1 MKKDKDTIRL
11 YKRII
16 IVSLV
21 FLTLGIFSNYMLFW
35 EYRKN
40 NDLIVANILNEVS
53 SKYPNINESDL
64 ITIINSTNNSK
75 DNLSRYGIYLS
86 KMPIASI
93 NNNINKILIIT
104 NLSLIVIYIL
114 MIFLYLKIYKKRE
127 EDKIRLITNYL
138 KEINNHNYN
147 LDINNY
153 YEDEFSY
160 LKDEIYKTAI
170 SLNEQTINLEND
182 KKNLK
187 KSLEDISHQLKTPL
201 TSITL
206 MTDKILSGNIDKK
219 EQEELLTN
227 IHRKVVN
234 TNFLVYSLLKLS
246 LLDTNTIEFK
256 KEKINLRK
264 LLDGIKDNLGVIG
277 DLKNVGL
284 DIVCDST
291 ISIMGDE
298 AWESEALTNIIKNGI
313 EYSKENSKVSIIVC
327 DNELFTKIMIKDY
340 GLGMSDDDKKNIF
353 KRFYKGSKSSSNSF
367 GIGLSLAK
375 QIIEKDNGNVS
386 VTSTLGVGTVFT
398 IRYMKK

>member
-64 ITIINSTNNSK
+64 ITIINSTNHSK

-86 KMPIASI
+86 NMPIASI

-114 MIFLYLKIYKKRE
+114 MIFWYLKIYKKKE

-182 KKNLK
+182 KNNLK

-206 MTDKILSGNIDKK
+206 MTDKILSGNLDKK

-264 LLDGIKDNLGVIG
+264 MLDGIKDNLGVIG

-291 ISIMGDE
+291 ISIMV
-298 AWESEALTNIIKNGI
+298 WT
-313 EYSKENSKVSIIVC
+313 
-327 DNELFTKIMIKDY
+327 
-340 GLGMSDDDKKNIF
+340 
-353 KRFYKGSKSSSNSF
+353 
-367 GIGLSLAK
+367 SL
-375 QIIEKDNGNVS
+375 
-386 VTSTLGVGTVFT
+386 L
-398 IRYMKK
+398 

>member
-40 NDLIVANILNEVS
+40 NDIIVANILNEVS
-53 SKYPNINESDL
+53 SKYPDISESDL
-64 ITIINSTNNSK
+64 ITIINSTNYSK

-86 KMPIASI
+86 NMPIASI
-93 NNNINKILIIT
+93 NNKINKILIIT

-114 MIFLYLKIYKKRE
+114 MIFWYLKIYKKRE

-153 YEDEFSY
+153 DEDEFSY

-182 KKNLK
+182 KNNLK

-206 MTDKILSGNIDKK
+206 MTDKILSGNMDKK

-256 KEKINLRK
+256 KEKINLKK
-264 LLDGIKDNLGVIG
+264 LLDGIKDNLGVIS

-298 AWESEALTNIIKNGI
+298 TWESEALTNIIKNAI
-313 EYSKENSKVSIIVC
+313 EYSKEDGKVEIIVQ

-340 GLGMSDDDKKNIF
+340 GLGMSDEDKKNIF
-353 KRFYKGSKSSSNSF
+353 KRFYKGSNSNSNSF

-375 QIIEKDNGNVS
+375 QIIEKANGNVS

>member
-21 FLTLGIFSNYMLFW
+21 FLTLGIFSNYMLFG

-40 NDLIVANILNEVS
+40 NDIIVSNILNEVS

-86 KMPIASI
+86 NMPIASI

-114 MIFLYLKIYKKRE
+114 MIFWYLKIYKKRE
-127 EDKIRLITNYL
+127 EDKIKLITNYL

-206 MTDKILSGNIDKK
+206 MTDKILSGNMDKK

-256 KEKINLRK
+256 KEKINLKK
-264 LLDGIKDNLGVIG
+264 LLDDIKDNLGVIS

-298 AWESEALTNIIKNGI
+298 TWESEALTNIIKNAI
-313 EYSKENSKVSIIVC
+313 EYSKEDGKIEIIVQ

-340 GLGMSDDDKKNIF
+340 GLGMSDEDKKNIF
-353 KRFYKGSKSSSNSF
+353 KRFYKGSNSSSNSF

-375 QIIEKDNGNVS
+375 QIIEKDNGNVG
-386 VTSTLGVGTVFT
+386 VTSTLGVGTTFT

>member
-40 NDLIVANILNEVS
+40 NDIIVANILNEVS
-53 SKYPNINESDL
+53 SKYPNISESDL

-93 NNNINKILIIT
+93 NNKINKILIIT

-114 MIFLYLKIYKKRE
+114 MIFWYLKIYKKRE

-147 LDINNY
+147 LDIKNY

-182 KKNLK
+182 KNNLK

-206 MTDKILSGNIDKK
+206 MTDKILSGNMDKK
-219 EQEELLTN
+219 ETQELLTN

-256 KEKINLRK
+256 KEKINLKK
-264 LLDGIKDNLGVIG
+264 LLDGIKDNLGVIS

-284 DIVCDST
+284 DIVCDSA

-298 AWESEALTNIIKNGI
+298 TWESEALTNIIKNSI
-313 EYSKENSKVSIIVC
+313 EYSKEDGKVEVIVQ

-340 GLGMSDDDKKNIF
+340 GLGMSDEDKKNIF
-353 KRFYKGSKSSSNSF
+353 KRFYKGSNSSSNSF

>member
-53 SKYPNINESDL
+53 SKYHDISESDL
-64 ITIINSTNNSK
+64 ITIINSTNYSK

-86 KMPIASI
+86 KMPIVSI

-114 MIFLYLKIYKKRE
+114 MIFWYLKIYKKRE
-127 EDKIRLITNYL
+127 EEKIRLITNYL
-138 KEINNHNYN
+138 KEINNH
-147 LDINNY
+147 NY

-182 KKNLK
+182 KNNLK

-206 MTDKILSGNIDKK
+206 MTDKILSGNMDKK
-219 EQEELLTN
+219 ETHDLLTN

-256 KEKINLRK
+256 KEKINLKK
-264 LLDGIKDNLGVIG
+264 LLDDIKDNLGIIS
-277 DLKNVGL
+277 DLKNVTL

-298 AWESEALTNIIKNGI
+298 TWESEALTNIIKNAI
-313 EYSKENSKVSIIVC
+313 EYSKEDGKVEIIVQ

-340 GLGMSDDDKKNIF
+340 GLGMSDEDKKNIF
-353 KRFYKGSKSSSNSF
+353 KRFYKGSNSSSNSF

-386 VTSTLGVGTVFT
+386 VASTLGVGTTFT

>member
-21 FLTLGIFSNYMLFW
+21 FLTLGIFSNYMLFG

-40 NDLIVANILNEVS
+40 NDIIVANILNEVS
-53 SKYPNINESDL
+53 SKYPNISESDL
-64 ITIINSTNNSK
+64 ITIINSTNHSK

-86 KMPIASI
+86 NMPIASI
-93 NNNINKILIIT
+93 NNKINKILIIT

-114 MIFLYLKIYKKRE
+114 MIFWYLKIYKKRE

-153 YEDEFSY
+153 DEDEFSY

-182 KKNLK
+182 KNNLK

-206 MTDKILSGNIDKK
+206 MTDKILSGNMDKK

-256 KEKINLRK
+256 KEKINLKK
-264 LLDGIKDNLGVIG
+264 LLDGIKDNLGVIS

-298 AWESEALTNIIKNGI
+298 TWESEALTNIIKNSI
-313 EYSKENSKVSIIVC
+313 EYSKEDGKVEVIVQ

-340 GLGMSDDDKKNIF
+340 GLGMSDEDKKNIF
-353 KRFYKGSKSSSNSF
+353 KRFYKGSNSSSNSF

>member
-35 EYRKN
+35 KYRKN
-40 NDLIVANILNEVS
+40 NDIIVANILNEVS
-53 SKYPNINESDL
+53 SKYPDISESDL
-64 ITIINSTNNSK
+64 ITIINSTNYSK

-86 KMPIASI
+86 NMPIASI
-93 NNNINKILIIT
+93 NNKINKILIIT

-114 MIFLYLKIYKKRE
+114 MIFWYLKIYKKRE

-182 KKNLK
+182 KNNLK

-206 MTDKILSGNIDKK
+206 MTDKILSGNMDKK
-219 EQEELLTN
+219 ETQELLTN

-256 KEKINLRK
+256 KEKINLKK
-264 LLDGIKDNLGVIG
+264 LLDGIKDNLGVIS

-298 AWESEALTNIIKNGI
+298 TWESEALTNIIKNAI
-313 EYSKENSKVSIIVC
+313 EYSKEDGKVEIIVQ

-340 GLGMSDDDKKNIF
+340 GLGMSDEDKKNIF
-353 KRFYKGSKSSSNSF
+353 KRFYKGSNSSSNSF

>member
-1 MKKDKDTIRL
+1 MKKDKDTIKL

-21 FLTLGIFSNYMLFW
+21 FLTLGIFSNYMLFG

-40 NDLIVANILNEVS
+40 NDIIVANILNEVS
-53 SKYPNINESDL
+53 SKYLNINESDL
-64 ITIINSTNNSK
+64 ITIINSTNYSK
-75 DNLSRYGIYLS
+75 DNLSRYGIYLGN
-86 KMPIASI
+86 MPIASI

-114 MIFLYLKIYKKRE
+114 MIFWYLKIYKKRE
-127 EDKIRLITNYL
+127 EDKIRTITNYL

-182 KKNLK
+182 KNNLK

-206 MTDKILSGNIDKK
+206 MTDKILSGNMDTK

-256 KEKINLRK
+256 KEKINLKK
-264 LLDGIKDNLGVIG
+264 LLDGIKDNLGVIS

-298 AWESEALTNIIKNGI
+298 TWESEALTNIIKNAI
-313 EYSKENSKVSIIVC
+313 EYSKEDGKIEIIVQ

-340 GLGMSDDDKKNIF
+340 GLGMSDEDKKNIF
-353 KRFYKGSKSSSNSF
+353 KRFYKGSNSNSNSF

>member
-40 NDLIVANILNEVS
+40 NDIIVANILNEVS

-64 ITIINSTNNSK
+64 ITIINSTNYSK
-75 DNLSRYGIYLS
+75 DNLNRYGIYLS

-147 LDINNY
+147 LDIKNY

-206 MTDKILSGNIDKK
+206 MTDKILSGNFDKK

-313 EYSKENSKVSIIVC
+313 EYSKENSKVEIIVQ
-327 DNELFTKIMIKDY
+327 DNELFTKIIVKDY
-340 GLGMSDDDKKNIF
+340 GLGMSDMDTKNVF
-353 KRFYKGSKSSSNSF
+353 KRFYKGSNSSSNSF

>member
-40 NDLIVANILNEVS
+40 NDIIVANILNEVS
-53 SKYPNINESDL
+53 SKYPDISESDL
-64 ITIINSTNNSK
+64 ITIINSTNYSK

-86 KMPIASI
+86 NMPIASI

-114 MIFLYLKIYKKRE
+114 MIFWYLKIYKKRE

-182 KKNLK
+182 KNNLK

-219 EQEELLTN
+219 ETQELLTN

-264 LLDGIKDNLGVIG
+264 MLDGIKDNLGVIS

-291 ISIMGDE
+291 LNIMGDE
-298 AWESEALTNIIKNGI
+298 TWESEALTNIIKNSI
-313 EYSKENSKVSIIVC
+313 EYSKEDGKVEIIVQ

-340 GLGMSDDDKKNIF
+340 GLGMSDEDKKNIF
-353 KRFYKGSKSSSNSF
+353 KRFYKGSNSSSNSF

>member
-21 FLTLGIFSNYMLFW
+21 FLTLGIFSNYMLFG

-40 NDLIVANILNEVS
+40 NDIIVANILNEVS
-53 SKYPNINESDL
+53 SKYPDISESDL

-86 KMPIASI
+86 KMPIANI
-93 NNNINKILIIT
+93 NNKINKILIIT

-114 MIFLYLKIYKKRE
+114 MIFWYLKLYKKRE

-182 KKNLK
+182 KSNLK

-206 MTDKILSGNIDKK
+206 MTDKILSGNMDKK

-256 KEKINLRK
+256 KEKINLKK
-264 LLDGIKDNLGVIG
+264 LLDGIKDNLGVIS

-298 AWESEALTNIIKNGI
+298 TWESEALTNIIKNGI
-313 EYSKENSKVSIIVC
+313 EYSKEDGKVSIIVQ

-340 GLGMSDDDKKNIF
+340 GLGMSDEDKKNIF
-353 KRFYKGSKSSSNSF
+353 KRFYKGSNSNSNSF

>member
-40 NDLIVANILNEVS
+40 NDIIVANILNEVS
-53 SKYPNINESDL
+53 SKYPNISESDL
-64 ITIINSTNNSK
+64 ITIINSTNHSR

-114 MIFLYLKIYKKRE
+114 MIFWYLKIYKKRE

-182 KKNLK
+182 KNNLK

-206 MTDKILSGNIDKK
+206 MTDKILSGNMDKK
-219 EQEELLTN
+219 ETQELLTN

-256 KEKINLRK
+256 KEKINLKK
-264 LLDGIKDNLGVIG
+264 LLDGIKDNLGVIS

-298 AWESEALTNIIKNGI
+298 TWESEALTNIIKNSI
-313 EYSKENSKVSIIVC
+313 EYSKEDGKVEIIVQ

-340 GLGMSDDDKKNIF
+340 GLGMSDEDKKNIF
-353 KRFYKGSKSSSNSF
+353 KRFYKGSNSSSNSF

>member
-1 MKKDKDTIRL
+1 MKKDKDTIKL

-21 FLTLGIFSNYMLFW
+21 FLTLGVFSNYMLFW

-40 NDLIVANILNEVS
+40 NDIIVANILNEVS

-93 NNNINKILIIT
+93 NNKINKILIIT

-114 MIFLYLKIYKKRE
+114 MIFWYLKIYKKRE

-182 KKNLK
+182 KNNLK

-206 MTDKILSGNIDKK
+206 MTDKILSGNMDKK
-219 EQEELLTN
+219 ETHDLLTN

-246 LLDTNTIEFK
+246 LLDTNTIEFN
-256 KEKINLRK
+256 KEKINLKK
-264 LLDGIKDNLGVIG
+264 LLDDIKDNLGVIS

-298 AWESEALTNIIKNGI
+298 TWESEALTNIIKNGI
-313 EYSKENSKVSIIVC
+313 EYSKEDGKVEIIVQ

-340 GLGMSDDDKKNIF
+340 GLGMSDEDKKNIF
-353 KRFYKGSKSSSNSF
+353 KRFYKGSNSNSNSF

>member
-1 MKKDKDTIRL
+1 MKKDKDTIKL

-21 FLTLGIFSNYMLFW
+21 FLTLGIFSNYMLFG

-40 NDLIVANILNEVS
+40 NDIIVANILNDVS

-93 NNNINKILIIT
+93 NNKINKILIIT

-114 MIFLYLKIYKKRE
+114 MIFWYLKIYKKRE

-147 LDINNY
+147 LDIKNY

-182 KKNLK
+182 KNNLK

-206 MTDKILSGNIDKK
+206 MTDKILSGNMDKK

-256 KEKINLRK
+256 KEKINLKK
-264 LLDGIKDNLGVIG
+264 LLDGIKDNLGVIS

-298 AWESEALTNIIKNGI
+298 TWESEALTNIIKNSI
-313 EYSKENSKVSIIVC
+313 EYSKEDGKVEVIVQ

-340 GLGMSDDDKKNIF
+340 GLGMSDEDKKNIF
-353 KRFYKGSKSSSNSF
+353 KRFYKGSNSSSNSF

>member
-21 FLTLGIFSNYMLFW
+21 FLTLGIFSNYMLFG

-40 NDLIVANILNEVS
+40 NDIIVANILNEVS

-114 MIFLYLKIYKKRE
+114 MIFWYLKIYKKRE
-127 EDKIRLITNYL
+127 EDKIRTITNYL

-182 KKNLK
+182 KNNLK

-206 MTDKILSGNIDKK
+206 MTDKILSGNMDKK

-256 KEKINLRK
+256 KEKINLKK
-264 LLDGIKDNLGVIG
+264 LLDDIKDNLGVIS

-298 AWESEALTNIIKNGI
+298 TWESEALTNIIKNGI
-313 EYSKENSKVSIIVC
+313 EYSKENSKVSIIVQ

-340 GLGMSDDDKKNIF
+340 GLGMSDEDKKNIF
-353 KRFYKGSKSSSNSF
+353 KRFYKGSNSSSNSF